1 MHKLNR
7 ILPYTKKYG
16 PIGEIRFSWRE
27 TKKSVMGKAVTPLGL
42 HGGFHLYWS
51 QIEKGKGRI
60 YAQEKNF
67 TIKIMEINFNVPKPL
82 LLIELGIKELFD

>member
-16 PIGEIRFSWRE
+16 PLGEISFFWSE
-27 TKKSVMGKAVTPLGL
+27 TNKSVMGKTITALGL
-42 HGGFHLYWS
+42 HRGYHLFWS
-51 QIEKGKGRI
+51 QNEKGKGRI
-60 YAQEKNF
+60 YAQEKNI
-67 TIKIMEINFNVPKPL
+67 TIKIMEINFNVPNPL